1 MMPETQPQAAAPDG
15 FARYL
20 LVRQPAGTTISS
32 LNRIRTLFERIL
44 GRSVDV
50 MTYGGLKAVIDDDIR
65 REAVLL

>member
-1 MMPETQPQAAAPDG
+1 
-15 FARYL
+15 L
-20 LVRQPAGTTISS
+20 LVRQPGGTTISS
-32 LNRIRTLFERIL
+32 LNRLRTLFERIL